1 MRAGSHPGSHL
12 MQVAMHPHPITGIFP
27 SAPFLISSHSVTE
40 FCWWLICSIPVLVVR
55 ASAKKHV
62 PLGCFQ
68 ASEGSR
74 GDAPGGGGVST
85 VERCTQDGGDQGAG
99 EGRLLSPSATSD
111 VTAAPAPADK
121 LLTAQKSALKLLG
134 NCVIISS
141 PALRFPVVFLNYPL
155 SHRQPHS
162 SPVRP

>member
-1 MRAGSHPGSHL
+1 M
-12 MQVAMHPHPITGIFP
+12 
-27 SAPFLISSHSVTE
+27 
-40 FCWWLICSIPVLVVR
+40 
-55 ASAKKHV
+55 
-62 PLGCFQ
+62 
-68 ASEGSR
+68 
-74 GDAPGGGGVST
+74 ST
-85 VERCTQDGGDQGAG
+85 VERCTQDGEIREQEKAG
-99 EGRLLSPSATSD
+99 LLSPSATSD

-141 PALRFPVVFLNYPL
+141 PALRLPVVFLNYPL